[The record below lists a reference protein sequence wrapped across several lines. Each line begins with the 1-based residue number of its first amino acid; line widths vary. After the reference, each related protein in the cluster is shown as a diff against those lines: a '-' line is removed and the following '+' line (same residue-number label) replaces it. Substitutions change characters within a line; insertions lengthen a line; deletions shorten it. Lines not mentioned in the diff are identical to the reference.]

1 MKTSIKK
8 ILCVSVSAA
17 VVLLSGCNAVG
28 NSQTPD
34 TAQTA
39 ENTTTV
45 ESSAT
50 AENSTSTTSIE
61 TSKASKFDP
70 YAIENEDNVPEN
82 LIERHEGVDYG
93 TIDADVEYYSSNAKE
108 NKRCNVLLPAG
119 YDSNK
124 KYPVLY
130 AIHGWGGDYTG
141 LIHND
146 SFLHILYGNMLEQ
159 NLTVPMIIVSVDM
172 YTDVLADKENKEP
185 EEMRLCYDKVVY
197 DIKEDLMPFIE
208 SRYSVLTG
216 SENTAIAG
224 QSQGGVECLA
234 TAFTH
239 QGTFG
244 YIGSYAPATGAI
256 PTEYAKGTYW
266 NWPILDDFVIEDEK
280 NTPKYIYLSVGSKDP
295 WDIDPTLY
303 YGEVM
308 TENGIRNQ
316 TDFVEGYEHDYI
328 FWRLCYYNFLKKIFR

>member
-1 MKTSIKK
+1 MKTFIKK
-8 ILCVSVSAA
+8 TLCLSVSMAI
-17 VVLLSGCNAVG
+17 LTLSGCGAAV

-34 TAQTA
+34 TAM
-39 ENTTTV
+39 TT
-45 ESSAT
+45 EI
-50 AENSTSTTSIE
+50 STTATNAE
-61 TSKASKFDP
+61 TSKAVEFDP
-70 YAIENEDNVPEN
+70 YATENEDNVPDS
-82 LIERHEGVDYG
+82 LIERQEGVDYG
-93 TIDADVEYYSSNAKE
+93 TIDADVEYYSTNAND
-108 NKRCNVLLPAG
+108 NKKCNVLLPAD
-119 YDSNK
+119 YDSSK
-124 KYPVLY
+124 KYPVMY

-141 LIHND
+141 LIHED

-159 NLTVPMIIVSVDM
+159 KLTVPMIIVSVDM
-172 YTDVLADKENKEP
+172 YTDVLADKESKEP
-185 EEMRLCYDKVVY
+185 EEMRLCYDKVIY

-216 SENTAIAG
+216 SESTAIAG
-224 QSQGGVECLA
+224 QSQGGTECLA

-239 QGTFG
+239 QGSFG
-244 YIGSYAPATGAI
+244 YIGSFAPATGVI

-266 NWPILDDFVIEDEK
+266 NWPILDDLVIEDEK

-308 TENGIRNQ
+308 TKNGIHNQ

-328 FWRLCYYNFLKKIFR
+328 FWRLCYYNFLKKIFK

>member
-1 MKTSIKK
+1 MKKFIKK
-8 ILCVSVSAA
+8 ILCISISSA
-17 VVLLSGCNAVG
+17 VIILSGCNTNG
-28 NSQTPD
+28 NISTAD
-34 TAQTA
+34 TAAKISNSTAQTVGTIKT
-39 ENTTTV
+39 ND
-45 ESSAT
+45 
-50 AENSTSTTSIE
+50 E
-61 TSKASKFDP
+61 TGNLSEFDP
-70 YAIENEDNVPEN
+70 YAIENDDNVPDN
-82 LIERHEGVDYG
+82 LIEKHDGVDYG
-93 TIDADVEYYSSNAKE
+93 TIDKDVEYYSSNAKD
-108 NKRCNVLLPAG
+108 NKKCNVLLPAG
-119 YDSNK
+119 YDNSK

-141 LIHND
+141 LIHED

-159 NLTVPMIIVSVDM
+159 GLTVPMIIVSVDM
-172 YTDVLADKENKEP
+172 YTDILADKENKKP

-197 DIKEDLMPFIE
+197 DIKDDLMPFIE

-216 SENTAIAG
+216 SDNTAIAG
-224 QSQGGVECLA
+224 QSQGGVESLA

-239 QGTFG
+239 QGMFG

-256 PTEYAKGTYW
+256 PTEYFKDTYW

-280 NTPKYIYLSVGSKDP
+280 NTPKYIYMSVGSKDP
-295 WDIDPTLY
+295 WDIEPTLY

-308 TENGIRNQ
+308 TKNGIRNQ